1 MRPTTFSLLTAVA
14 LLGASSACHTTTSTG
29 AAGTTGAASGAM
41 APSVGSSVQPPS
53 VGPAVQAASMEQ
65 AGEYLTIVSGCN
77 DCHTQGWVE
86 SQGKVAP
93 ADRFAGLNVGFRGSW
108 GTSYGKN
115 LRTVT
120 QRITEDRWVS
130 ILTTADGGDGKP
142 PMPWWN
148 TAQMSDRDLRAM
160 YRYIKSLGPKAGG
173 VPRGL
178 PAGKEPAG
186 PWVWLNPGV
195 KPN

>member
-1 MRPTTFSLLTAVA
+1 MRPTTSIFLLAGAA
-14 LLGASSACHTTTSTG
+14 LLAAAGCHSG
-29 AAGTTGAASGAM
+29 AAGGSATTSADGM
-41 APSVGSSVQPPS
+41 APSA
-53 VGPAVQAASMEQ
+53 GPAVQAASMEQ
-65 AGEYLTIVSGCN
+65 AGEYLTVVGGCN

-86 SQGKVAP
+86 SRGRVAP
-93 ADRFAGLNVGFRGSW
+93 ADRFAGFNVGFRGSW

-148 TAQMSDRDLRAM
+148 TAKMSDRDLRAM
-160 YRYIKSLGPKAGG
+160 YRYIKGLGPKPGG

-178 PAGKEPAG
+178 PPGKTPTGA
-186 PWVWLNPGV
+186 WVWLDPAV
-195 KPN
+195 KPGANQE